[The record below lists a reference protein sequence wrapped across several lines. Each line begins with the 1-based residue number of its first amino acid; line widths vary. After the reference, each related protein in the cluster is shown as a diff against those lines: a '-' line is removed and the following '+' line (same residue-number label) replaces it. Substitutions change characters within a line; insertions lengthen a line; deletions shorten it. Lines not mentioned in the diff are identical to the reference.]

1 MVIAVRSEMDSRP
14 LIYPL
19 LRVLKDYGRVGL
31 VSDNKQVKRL
41 LDSEEDGACRNI
53 RVIYDES
60 GATDTVFEEYGI
72 VPEEYDFLILD
83 NMGATEYDMLIVP
96 LGEVVTDEFQYD
108 VDELKKDANTRFVQF
123 GKAPKKA
130 PDKSKSSRPA
140 RSRPER
146 KPRQKRGEPVPE
158 EPVVEEEE
166 DDDPAEKFRMEISI
180 DEEYNVSE
188 RFYGCEFPAYQ
199 DIEDM
204 EAKHIFPKVGP
215 KMGDAIYDIFKD
227 KLGIDKRMFM
237 KSISAPDKE
246 VRGHTNSTAADI
258 DSNPKKNPRE
268 RRGRKAE

>member
-19 LRVLKDYGRVGL
+19 LRVLKDYGKVGL
-31 VSDNKQVKRL
+31 VSDNKQVRRL

-83 NMGATEYDMLIVP
+83 NMGATEYDMLIIP

-123 GKAPKKA
+123 GKAPKKVT
-130 PDKSKSSRPA
+130 DKSKGKAPKPRPA
-140 RSRPER
+140 KKARPR
-146 KPRQKRGEPVPE
+146 KGEPVE
-158 EPVVEEEE
+158 GEPVEEIEEE
-166 DDDPAEKFRMEISI
+166 DDPAEKFRVEISI
-180 DEEYNVSE
+180 DEEFNVSE

-204 EAKHIFPKVGP
+204 EAKHIFTKVGP
-215 KMGDAIYDIFKD
+215 KMGEAIYDIFKD
-227 KLGIDKRMFM
+227 RLGIDKRMFM
-237 KSISAPDKE
+237 KSISTPDKE
-246 VRGHTNSTAADI
+246 VRGHTNSTVADI

-268 RRGRKAE
+268 RRGKKAE